1 MPSVQKI
8 RLHHKELADR
18 FTEAKAKPSGW
29 ESICFE
35 LDRSAFT
42 GLVQDLLRV
51 VKLGA
56 DEMKMSADER
66 AFGESL
72 SQPLRRI
79 ARKLEMLAGDLNW
92 LLLSVARAK
101 LPVLPERPQPRHS
114 SVGAYG
120 THRSHN

>member
-1 MPSVQKI
+1 VSSQLKI
-8 RLHHKELADR
+8 RSNNKKLVGR
-18 FTEAKAKPSGW
+18 STPAKAKQVGW
-29 ESICFE
+29 ESVCFE

-51 VKLGA
+51 IRLGA

-79 ARKLEMLAGDLNW
+79 ARKLAMITGDLNR
-92 LLLSVARAK
+92 LLRSVARAK
-101 LPVLPERPQPRHS
+101 LPVLPEQPEPRHS
-114 SVGAYG
+114 SIGARG

>member
-1 MPSVQKI
+1 VSSQLKV
-8 RLHHKELADR
+8 RSNHKKLAGR
-18 FTEAKAKPSGW
+18 STAAKAKQAGW
-29 ESICFE
+29 ESVCFE

-42 GLVQDLLRV
+42 GLVQELLRV
-51 VKLGA
+51 IRLGA

-79 ARKLEMLAGDLNW
+79 ARKLEMIAGDLNF
-92 LLLSVARAK
+92 LLRSVARAK
-101 LPVLPERPQPRHS
+101 LPIQLERPEPRHS
-114 SVGAYG
+114 SVGAHG